1 MLCVRVCVVPL
12 CALWDLL
19 VQKHKPLFG
28 SVCFFEGPKGSTR
41 SHVTSWVEGGDVLN
55 RYEVQATI
63 CKTRVNR
70 MVLCEWDAV
79 RMVCVKVAWVNSE
92 AALFLSTTMASALK
106 WARTHWLCKTL
117 LFCILNILVSRRKN
131 FIMLQPLWYRLS
143 AFVPCKTFTNWK
155 KINKK
160 RATFGLGFR
169 MWMNEL
175 HFLHLKPDFSPAQY
189 KNDGCL
195 LCWLLCRWLQVVD
208 R

>member
-1 MLCVRVCVVPL
+1 MCVLCVRVCRTSLCPL
-12 CALWDLL
+12 GPPRAETQTFVRVSVFLW
-19 VQKHKPLFG
+19 G
-28 SVCFFEGPKGSTR
+28 TEGQ
-41 SHVTSWVEGGDVLN
+41 HEVTCHFLGEGGDVLN
-55 RYEVQATI
+55 RYEVQASV

-117 LFCILNILVSRRKN
+117 LFCILNILVSRRKH

-155 KINKK
+155 KGTLAKK
-160 RATFGLGFR
+160 KIKKKSNLWIRF
-169 MWMNEL
+169 
-175 HFLHLKPDFSPAQY
+175 
-189 KNDGCL
+189 
-195 LCWLLCRWLQVVD
+195 
-208 R
+208 